1 VLVLESEGGKQVTP
15 SSEASLFCLTKD
27 KSGQN
32 FTFTWLRQLEG
43 STLPPEVYKKIS
55 YHQRQTRGINPF
67 LFIKNIKINGYLY
80 QQRVSPPLKKRP
92 DMLSEV
98 NAAHPGECDSPLQ
111 IVMTVWHPFC
121 LNPNFLGRV

>member
-43 STLPPEVYKKIS
+43 STLPPEVFEKVSSKS
-55 YHQRQTRGINPF
+55 EQRF
-67 LFIKNIKINGYLY
+67 
-80 QQRVSPPLKKRP
+80 
-92 DMLSEV
+92 
-98 NAAHPGECDSPLQ
+98 
-111 IVMTVWHPFC
+111 
-121 LNPNFLGRV
+121 